1 MAKRKVMFDKTE
13 VVAANVAKDEMGKET
28 PKIYH
33 LTYDQ
38 FIKISFVPCEEKK
51 LFKTVPSEKIVL
63 QLKKYAYPLEYTLLK
78 NKEYYQEYKEGFRTF
93 AKENRIDLIDET
105 N

>member
-13 VVAANVAKDEMGKET
+13 VVAAAVMKDDMGKET
-28 PKIYH
+28 PKILN

-38 FIKISFVPCEEKK
+38 FLKISFVPCEEKK

-63 QLKKYAYPLEYTLLK
+63 QLKKYAQPVEYPMLK
-78 NKEYYQEYKEGFRTF
+78 NKEFYQEYKEGFRIF

>member
-1 MAKRKVMFDKTE
+1 MAKRKIMFDKTE
-13 VVAANVAKDEMGKET
+13 IVAASVIRDDMGKET
-28 PKIYH
+28 PKIFH

-38 FIKISFVPCEEKK
+38 FLKISFIPCEEKK

-63 QLKKYAYPLEYTLLK
+63 QLKQFSQPLEYTMLK
-78 NKEYYQEYKEGFRTF
+78 NKDFFQEYKDGFRSF
-93 AKENRIDLIDET
+93 AKENRIDFIDET